1 MSWQDTQNAADM
13 HLETQFRAS
22 AGTVE
27 TSARA
32 DGYGYHAGSQLMKA
46 SWEGAPSRDE
56 DAGGGRAAGIPVKSS
71 EELRAYGQR
80 VLRPGQV
87 QAFGAVLLV
96 SLGRERCMAPRGMI
110 QAASSNAKSILGVDP
125 SELIDRDLF
134 DPQKTIFDQETL
146 VALQKTLDSYDPAA
160 QAPIIGALTRC
171 SGRGGNMVYLI
182 VHTTEEGGVIDI
194 EPLSRPLDTMLQGS
208 LQTHALAGAA
218 VSRIQTMTNVS
229 AKELC
234 QAMAKETSML
244 TGYDRVMLYEFQPDM
259 HGHVVAEVMTEG
271 VADSMLDLHFPA
283 TDIPQANRN
292 IFMNMRSRMIAN
304 VGAPSVP
311 VVQSPRLNENI
322 ILAGSQLRGVSGCH
336 AQYLQNMGV
345 QATLVLSI
353 VTGDG
358 WGSDSSPGHEQPS
371 DHGRPPDRSPLWGL
385 LVCHHYA
392 GPHRVDYDHRS
403 AVEFLA
409 KVFAL
414 QLSRVM
420 DAEAHALRQRVVG
433 AQSAVCNILKGM
445 EDEAVE
451 RMAISKSLTS
461 ALMTKGSTGN
471 VMLQVA
477 DASGCAMFLE
487 GQWHTV
493 GECPDNSHLDSL
505 VKWMRDSMKLKAGGQ
520 FGTICLHD
528 AGFPDAKATRATM
541 AGVLAVDIGKI
552 REQSKDSFGT
562 VVWLRGE
569 MIQEETWAGD
579 RNMPQARAKGA
590 EMSPRAS
597 FVAMKELV
605 KLRSH
610 RWAACDVDGIEVIQL
625 LLQDTIRLH
634 FEGQMTSRIL
644 VTLNQERLRNMDEL
658 SKVASELR
666 TVISSAEVPI
676 AHLDTDLRIISCNS
690 AAEPFFSSVKSNVP
704 LVDYLDPKCRA
715 HVEVCPRSAC
725 LHSIF
730 LSLNNST
737 DTPPPPYP
745 YVNHFQRWFCARQ

>member
-1 MSWQDTQNAADM
+1 MPRTTAGTSGLAWQDAQRLADM
-13 HLETQFRAS
+13 QLETQFRS
-22 AGTVE
+22 TAGTTAQAPVE
-27 TSARA
+27 TAARA

-46 SWEGAPSRDE
+46 GWEGAPSGAQREE
-56 DAGGGRAAGIPVKSS
+56 DVASGGRAAGIPVKSG

-87 QAFGAVLLV
+87 QAFGAVLLM
-96 SLGRERCMAPRGMI
+96 SLGREKSMAPRGMI
-110 QAASSNAKSILGVDP
+110 QAASSNAKAVLGVDA
-125 SELIDRDLF
+125 SGLIDRDLF
-134 DPQKTIFDQETL
+134 DEDTTPFDRT
-146 VALQKTLDSYDPAA
+146 TLDALKQVFESNDPSAE
-160 QAPIIGALTRC
+160 APIIGTLTRC
-171 SGRGGNMVYLI
+171 PGKGENKAYLI

-194 EPLSRPLDTMLQGS
+194 EPLSRPVDTMLQGS

-218 VSRIQTMTNVS
+218 VSRIQALTDVS
-229 AKELC
+229 AKQLC
-234 QAMAKETSML
+234 QAMAEETAML
-244 TGYDRVMLYEFQPDM
+244 TGYDRVMLYKFQPDM
-259 HGHVVAEVMTEG
+259 HGHVVAEVMTAG

-292 IFMNMRSRMIAN
+292 IFMQMRSRMIAN

-353 VTGDG
+353 VTGDAG
-358 WGSDSSPGHEQPS
+358 GCDSSPGPDNAS
-371 DHGRPPDRSPLWGL
+371 DHGRPPERSPLWGL

-420 DAEAHALRQRVVG
+420 DVEAHAMRQRVVA
-433 AQSAVCNILKGM
+433 AQSAVCNALKGM
-445 EDEAVE
+445 EDQGVDKK
-451 RMAISKSLTS
+451 AITASLGS
-461 ALMTKGSTGN
+461 ALMSKGSEY

-487 GQWHTV
+487 GMWFTV
-493 GECPDNSHLDSL
+493 GKCPDQSHLDSL
-505 VKWMRDSMKLKAGGQ
+505 VTWMRDSNNLDAGGQ

-528 AGFPDAKATRATM
+528 AGFPDAEATRATM

-552 REQSKDSFGT
+552 GEQAKDSFGI
-562 VVWLRGE
+562 VIWLRGE

-579 RNMPQARAKGA
+579 RKMPQARAKGA

-605 KLRSH
+605 QLQSSC
-610 RWAACDVDGIEVIQL
+610 WASCDVDGIEVIQL

-658 SKVASELR
+658 SKIAGELKS
-666 TVISSAEVPI
+666 VISTADVPI
-676 AHLDTDLRIISCNS
+676 VRLDTELRIISCNS
-690 AAEPFFSSVKSNVP
+690 AADPFFSGLTDNVP
-704 LVDYLDPKCRA
+704 FVDYLDPKCRS
-715 HVEVCPRSAC
+715 HIEVR
-725 LHSIF
+725 LG
-730 LSLNNST
+730 
-737 DTPPPPYP
+737 
-745 YVNHFQRWFCARQ
+745 

>member
-1 MSWQDTQNAADM
+1 MLWQDAQKLADM

-22 AGTVE
+22 AGTTAQAPVE
-27 TSARA
+27 TAARA
-32 DGYGYHAGSQLMKA
+32 DGYGYHAGSQMMKA
-46 SWEGAPSRDE
+46 GWEGAPSGGAPRDE
-56 DAGGGRAAGIPVKSS
+56 EAGGGRAAGIPVKSG

-87 QAFGAVLLV
+87 QAFGAVLLM
-96 SLGRERCMAPRGMI
+96 SLGREKSMAPRGVI
-110 QAASSNAKSILGVDP
+110 QAASSNAKAVLGVDP
-125 SELIDRDLF
+125 SALIDRDLF
-134 DPQKTIFDQETL
+134 DPDTTPFDWTTL
-146 VALQKTLDSYDPAA
+146 EALKQVFESNDPAA
-160 QAPIIGALTRC
+160 QAPIIGTLTRC
-171 SGRGGNMVYLI
+171 PGKGENKAYLI

-194 EPLSRPLDTMLQGS
+194 EPLSRPVDTMLQGY

-218 VSRIQTMTNVS
+218 VSRIQALTNVS

-311 VVQSPRLNENI
+311 VVQSPMLNNENI

-353 VTGDG
+353 VIGDAA
-358 WGSDSSPGHEQPS
+358 GSDSSPGPEQAS

-420 DAEAHALRQRVVG
+420 DIEAHTMRQRVVA
-433 AQSAVCNILKGM
+433 AQSAVCNALKGM
-445 EDEAVE
+445 DDNGVDKK
-451 RMAISKSLTS
+451 AITASLGS
-461 ALMTKGSTGN
+461 ALMSKGFDH

-477 DASGCAMFLE
+477 DASGCAMVLQGKWF
-487 GQWHTV
+487 TV
-493 GECPDNSHLDSL
+493 GKCPDQSHLDSL
-505 VKWMRDSMKLKAGGQ
+505 VKWMRESNKLEACGQ

-528 AGFPDAKATRATM
+528 AGYPDAEAARATM

-552 REQSKDSFGT
+552 GEQAKDSFGI
-562 VVWLRGE
+562 VIWLRGE

-597 FVAMKELV
+597 FAAMKELV
-605 KLRSH
+605 QLRCSC
-610 RWAACDVDGIEVIQL
+610 WAACDVDGIEVIQL

-658 SKVASELR
+658 SKIASELKS
-666 TVISSAEVPI
+666 VISTADVPI
-676 AHLDTDLRIISCNS
+676 VRLDTELRIISCNS
-690 AAEPFFSSVKSNVP
+690 AAEPFFSGLAANVP
-704 LVDYLDPKCRA
+704 LADYLDPKCRS
-715 HVEVCPRSAC
+715 HIEV
-725 LHSIF
+725 
-730 LSLNNST
+730 
-737 DTPPPPYP
+737 
-745 YVNHFQRWFCARQ
+745 RQCGCRLYEHEAEDAATE